1 MPVRLRV
8 FACILLCIA
17 VISLSSQ
24 PATAQP
30 TDFPQPP
37 RLVLKWKWGT
47 PTTTPALLNQ
57 PWSVAVTPDGVI
69 FIADTY
75 NDRIQKFDAAGNFLS
90 MWGQH
95 GTEPGQ
101 FFSPQA
107 VALDQNGN
115 VLVSD
120 TLNYRIQRFTPD
132 GVYLNSITS
141 PIGFYYHRQMVVD
154 PDGNLYVSDASNGR
168 IQKFDA
174 ADNFLKSWEGGSGC
188 IFFTPAGMDLD
199 LQGNLR
205 VINASCNQ
213 IETYA
218 PDGQF
223 LFDWPAGPPCCSQPS
238 QLSGLAVAAD
248 GRTLIVDEYHH
259 LVRIFSANGDLL
271 ASFGS
276 YGAAPGQFNR
286 PAGIALGPGG
296 KIYVADAQN
305 NRLQVFD
312 ATGTYLWSI
321 ASNCPDCLNKP
332 DGIATDRRGKV
343 FVADSAN
350 NRVLVFDR
358 QGKFQKQI
366 GSAGSDPGKF
376 YFPNANDLEFDAG
389 DHLYVADSWNDR
401 IQKFDTQGNV
411 ERIWPQAGGY
421 DIAVDQNRAVYLAE
435 QNNRI
440 VKFGPLG
447 ERLLAWGSEGSG
459 PGQFNIPRAIE
470 TDRDGNVW
478 VGDWF
483 NRRVQKFDPQGNFLL
498 EWSPPN
504 AATYNFIAIDIAIDP
519 LGRINILDS
528 GMQRILVIDTDGNYI
543 TGWLLGQL
551 TNGELGWAGGLSYD
565 RWGNLYVSDYQNGQ
579 IFRFQLRPY
588 DLSVT
593 ALAAG
598 PGSGDSV
605 ASLSANAPENSDP
618 YRYALVDGPGG
629 EDNALFTIQ
638 GSQLRRTGEARDVY
652 QLRVSVTNPWGD
664 TFEKSVQVQ
673 SDSGTRAYLPLI
685 VH

>member
-1 MPVRLRV
+1 MPVRLRA

-17 VISLSSQ
+17 VISAYFQ
-24 PATAQP
+24 PAIAQP
-30 TDFPQPP
+30 TEFPQPP

-47 PTTTPALLNQ
+47 PPTTPALLNQ
-57 PWSVAVTPDGVI
+57 PWSVAVNAAGVI
-69 FIADTY
+69 FVADTY
-75 NDRIQKFDAAGNFLS
+75 NDRIQKFDAAGNFLNA
-90 MWGQH
+90 WG
-95 GTEPGQ
+95 GRGEGPGQ

-115 VLVSD
+115 VLVAD
-120 TLNYRIQRFTPD
+120 TLNNRIQCFSPD
-132 GVYLNSITS
+132 GEYLASITS

-154 PDGNLYVSDASNGR
+154 PDGNLYVADASNAR

-174 ADNFLKSWEGGSGC
+174 QGGFLKSWAGGSAC
-188 IFFTPAGMDLD
+188 LYFTPAGMGLD
-199 LQGNLR
+199 AQGNLR
-205 VINASCNQ
+205 VINASCDQ
-213 IETYA
+213 IETYD
-218 PDGQF
+218 PQGQF
-223 LFDWPAGPPCCSQPS
+223 LSAWSSGPCCNTTS
-238 QLSGLAVAAD
+238 QLSGLAITPD
-248 GRTLIVDEYHH
+248 GQTLVVDELHH
-259 LVRIFSANGDLL
+259 LVRIFSQTGNLTG
-271 ASFGS
+271 SFGS
-276 YGAAPGQFNR
+276 YGSAPGEFNR

-312 ATGTYLWSI
+312 AAGKYLWSI
-321 ASNCPDCLNKP
+321 ASDCPDCLNKP
-332 DGIATDRRGKV
+332 DGIATDHQGRV

-358 QGKFQKQI
+358 HAKFLEQI
-366 GSAGSDPGKF
+366 GAAGSDPGKF
-376 YFPNANDLEFDAG
+376 NFPNANDLEFDAG

-401 IQKFDTQGNV
+401 IQKFDAQGNV

-421 DIAVDQNRAVYLAE
+421 NIAVDPQRAVYLAE

-447 ERLLAWGSEGSG
+447 ERLLSWGSEGSG
-459 PGQFNIPRAIE
+459 PGQFNIPKAIE

-504 AATYNFIAIDIAIDP
+504 AVAYNFIATDIAIDP
-519 LGRINILDS
+519 LGRINILDA
-528 GMQRILVIDTDGNYI
+528 GMQRILVIDPDGNYL
-543 TGWLLGQL
+543 TGWLLSQLTDGQL
-551 TNGELGWAGGLSYD
+551 GFADGLAYD

-593 ALAAG
+593 AL
-598 PGSGDSV
+598 SSERV

-618 YRYALVDGPGG
+618 YLYTFVDGPGG
-629 EDNALFTIQ
+629 EDNAGFTIQ
-638 GSQLRRTGEARDVY
+638 GSQLKRTAQADGGAGLY
-652 QLRVSVTNPWGD
+652 QLRLRVTNPWGD
-664 TFEKSVQVQ
+664 TFEKAVQVR
-673 SDSGTRAYLPLI
+673 SGTEMKVFLPLI